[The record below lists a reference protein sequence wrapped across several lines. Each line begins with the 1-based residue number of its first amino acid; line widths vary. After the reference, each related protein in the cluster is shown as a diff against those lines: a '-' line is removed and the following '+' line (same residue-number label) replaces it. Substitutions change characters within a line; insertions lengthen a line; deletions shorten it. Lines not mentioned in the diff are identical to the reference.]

1 MEEDNYNKQLLHAS
15 RLFNTG
21 DYLEAASIYN
31 KLISIYPEYCNLHC
45 DVARCYINACN
56 QHDNMTY
63 LDMAEEHLN
72 KAITLNPNYGDSYH
86 FYAIIGY
93 YRYNNALRY
102 DNNIVRN
109 ATVEYIEKALE
120 INPKNPEYH
129 YTYSLVLD
137 TNGQKKQAEKEL
149 YKALEIDPQ
158 HIDSFMALACNNFNN
173 NKYKL
178 AQTFVDK
185 IFKIDPVNLKNHYLA
200 ARISLINRDI
210 KKANWHAD
218 AMTNIDPNSE
228 MTNEILATIDVC
240 KNPFIGFCYFI
251 RVKLDYLYFPIRLLL
266 ILISFSFVSKYINL
280 SISYI
285 DNFFYNTGEEY
296 YFPGILIMMF
306 PSYFVLF
313 IHNIIE
319 KRVEKRKQKNEF
331 RFSKNF

>member
-1 MEEDNYNKQLLHAS
+1 MEEDNYNKQLLHAK
-15 RLFNTG
+15 RLFDAR
-21 DYLEAASIYN
+21 DYLEAANIYN
-31 KLISIYPEYCNLHC
+31 NLISIYPEYYTLHC
-45 DVARCYINACN
+45 DVASCYINTCN
-56 QHDNMTY
+56 QNDNMTY
-63 LDMAEEHLN
+63 LYTAEEHLN
-72 KAITLNPNYGDSYH
+72 KAITLNPNYGDSYYL
-86 FYAIIGY
+86 YAIIGH

-109 ATVEYIEKALE
+109 ATMEYIEKALE

-129 YTYSLVLD
+129 HTYSLILD

-149 YKALEIDPQ
+149 YTALELDPNY
-158 HIDSFMALACNNFNN
+158 IEGLMTLACNNFDN

-210 KKANWHAD
+210 KMANWHAD

-240 KNPFIGFCYFI
+240 KNPFVGFCYFI
-251 RVKLDYLYFPIRLLL
+251 RTKLDYLYFPIQLLL

-280 SISYI
+280 SINYI
-285 DNFFYNTGEEY
+285 DNFFFNTREEY
-296 YFPGILIMMF
+296 YFPGILVMMF

-313 IHNIIE
+313 IHSIIE
-319 KRVEKRKQKNEF
+319 KRVKKRKQQNEF